1 MEYKIFKF
9 MRHHVRIPFFIRFI
23 FGMIFIL
30 VSAIP
35 IILPIFPGSLFVW
48 VLFLVIW
55 ILLIV
60 PWKKIRHVIKIRKWI
75 IYLLQNFRRKRIL
88 KHKVKD
94 IKEHIK
100 DILNEK

>member
-9 MRHHVRIPFFIRFI
+9 VRHHIQIPFFIRFI
-23 FGMIFIL
+23 FGALFIFI
-30 VSAIP
+30 SSIP
-35 IILPIFPGSLFVW
+35 IILPLFPWSLFIWLV
-48 VLFLVIW
+48 FLVIW

-60 PWKKIRHVIKIRKWI
+60 PWKKIRHVIKIRKGI
-75 IYLLQNFRRKRIL
+75 MYLTQNFYRKRIL